1 MKYITKGMYIHRGK
15 GINYWPELGGW
26 MVDND
31 LRVYETLVDARNSVD
46 KCLECCVCISPEQ
59 ANDEKFIADRHTKDL
74 LDCLNCMGCPAATMY

>member
-31 LRVYETLVDARNSVD
+31 LRVYKTLVDAKNAVD
-46 KCLECCVCISPEQ
+46 KYHDGSHKAEPKILGEAEYDHGKWKLKVV
-59 ANDEKFIADRHTKDL
+59 K
-74 LDCLNCMGCPAATMY
+74 

>member
-46 KCLECCVCISPEQ
+46 K
-59 ANDEKFIADRHTKDL
+59 
-74 LDCLNCMGCPAATMY
+74 